1 MLGMGGLR
9 GLGLKDSY
17 YGTTSNYWKSPVW
30 INVNFLVLGGLF
42 DVYLNGAMKSKLSE
56 TLKLAIQSVYMNVR

>member
-9 GLGLKDSY
+9 SLGLKDSC
-17 YGTTSNYWKSPVW
+17 YGTDVNYWRSPVW
-30 INVNFLVLGGLF
+30 VNVNFLVLGGLY

-56 TLKLAIQSVYMNVR
+56 TLRVAIKSLYMNVR